1 MYTFPQGEVF
11 CTVKGFKIVPWSSII
26 KEYGGCG
33 QGNCRAHLVAMF
45 IVDWVPGVTVGI
57 ISLRPYALMTV
68 QCSGAAL
75 PASSTELHIL
85 EHPSEGSLNPWKQS

>member
-1 MYTFPQGEVF
+1 MQTIGSDLKETLFSLWEHQINIFFLMYTFPQGEVF

-45 IVDWVPGVTVGI
+45 IVD
-57 ISLRPYALMTV
+57 
-68 QCSGAAL
+68 
-75 PASSTELHIL
+75 
-85 EHPSEGSLNPWKQS
+85 